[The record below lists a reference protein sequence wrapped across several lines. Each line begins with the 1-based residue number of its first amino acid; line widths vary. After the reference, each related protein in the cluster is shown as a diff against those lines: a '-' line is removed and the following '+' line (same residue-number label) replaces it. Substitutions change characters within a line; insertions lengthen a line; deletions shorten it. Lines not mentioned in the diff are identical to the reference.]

1 MPLEMGRRRPPNQK
15 YIYLPLNFFYKREFE
30 ELPKSFCLYKK
41 LKEICWA
48 ADERTLCNLRNAEG
62 LKLKQ
67 SFACLGE
74 RCMSIHLT
82 GEEFMQAKYYEE
94 CLENALGTITLRGI
108 FYCICFI
115 TVFSYY

>member
-1 MPLEMGRRRPPNQK
+1 MPLELGRRRPPNQK

-30 ELPKSFCLYKK
+30 ELPKR
-41 LKEICWA
+41 A